1 MKKVRNLLL
10 LALSA
15 SLLIGCSKS
24 WNNKSDSNT
33 SGEQSEPSSSEPYEP
48 SEPGNYDVTYPIQ
61 DPGLNPIDPT
71 YLNTFLNGVV
81 GTELNE
87 RVYRD
92 FFGDDFFDAVL
103 NSNHMKEEQIGQLFN
118 IVKAVAEATERDE
131 PTLDFFIY
139 LFDQLNHLDMDSA
152 IITIRDLKANEKGWA
167 GFSRLIKAD
176 HYPFEGSLIS
186 YASADK
192 ALNGSNPGIKAGA
205 EYEYEFDKLTFDPE
219 ESYTY
224 EGLFELIEDDGA
236 LGFFRFVGHT
246 ATCLKEYMTDDEIK
260 YLLCLMA
267 GEEFESEKAKL
278 EETLLATPE
287 SIKNF
292 ANHAGNAF
300 TNMNLNEES
309 WENILPAFKKFATI
323 MTKID
328 LYDSVRPELTSNFNA
343 IDSMMG
349 RIFTGLRPVAIK
361 SMIKFVGLLGINAT
375 EDVISAAMGDPDQ
388 PLTLVST
395 YYNRIFGLLNER
407 EKNNVDEGF
416 FVFGVD
422 IAKFNDDLNEVA
434 ATGDFEAIQELA
446 EQAFSTMGDAFSYDR
461 EHLEVGSSTK
471 EEGIFFKQGDSI
483 DTNRLKTIFATG
495 DYFDFYGESSEDI
508 AQRQYE
514 YIKGV
519 DTSTPGHKTMR
530 VKITYKHYDSFETV
544 DVMISY
550 FVVPSN
556 VQFFMDRLDITIQPQ
571 DSHSIYDNYIYED
584 ENGNRASRIGKR
596 LILQKDQHFAADKI
610 KVRVET
616 DEPHFYLPEQYRY
629 VHRDSR
635 ILDYGANTEMTVDV
649 STLDTSTIGT
659 HYVTGFESYKVRE
672 TGTVVSIPVFFAY
685 EVVNEIVSNKPVE
698 DAHIEL

>member
-33 SGEQSEPSSSEPYEP
+33 SGDQSESSSEPYDP

-61 DPGLNPIDPT
+61 DPGLNPIDPS

-103 NSNHMKEEQIGQLFN
+103 NSNHMKEEQVGQLFN
-118 IVKAVAEATERDE
+118 IVKAIAEVTERDD
-131 PTLDFFIY
+131 PTLDFFVY

-152 IITIRDLKANEKGWA
+152 ILTIRDLKANEKGWA

-176 HYPFEGSLIS
+176 HYTFEGSMIS

-219 ESYTY
+219 EAYTFDS
-224 EGLFELIEDDGA
+224 LFELIEDDGA
-236 LGFFRFVGHT
+236 LGFFRFVGHA

-260 YLLCLMA
+260 YLICLIA

-300 TNMNLNEES
+300 TNMNLNEQS
-309 WENILPAFKKFATI
+309 WESILPALRKVATI
-323 MTKID
+323 SVKVD
-328 LYDSVRPELTSNFNA
+328 LYHSVRPELTSNFNA
-343 IDSMMG
+343 VDAMMN
-349 RIFTGLRPVAIK
+349 RIFAGLRPVAIK
-361 SMIKFVGLLGINAT
+361 SIIKFVGLLGMNAT
-375 EDVISAAMGDPDQ
+375 EDIVSAAMGDPEQ

-395 YYNRIFGLLNER
+395 YYNRMFGLLSER

-434 ATGDFEAIQELA
+434 ETGDFEAIQELA
-446 EQAFSTMGDAFSYDR
+446 GEAFGPMGDAFSYDR
-461 EHLEVGSSTK
+461 EDLGVSDSTK
-471 EEGIFFKQGDSI
+471 EEGIFFKQGDNI
-483 DTNRLKTIFATG
+483 DTNRLKAIFATR
-495 DYFDFYGESSEDI
+495 DYFYFDGENEEDI

-514 YIKGV
+514 YIKGI
-519 DTSTPGHKTMR
+519 DTSTPGHKTMQL
-530 VKITYKHYDSFETV
+530 KITYRQYGSSKTV
-544 DVMISY
+544 DVILSY

-556 VQFFMDRLDITIQPQ
+556 VQFFMERLDIEVKPTEGN
-571 DSHSIYDNYIYED
+571 SIYDNQIYED
-584 ENGNRASRIGKR
+584 ENGNRASRLGRR

-610 KVRVET
+610 KVRVESA
-616 DEPHFYLPEQYRY
+616 EPHFYLPEQYRY

-635 ILDYGANTEMTVDV
+635 ILDYNETTKMTIDV
-649 STLDTSTIGT
+649 SILDTSTIGT

-685 EVVNEIVSNKPVE
+685 EVVNEIIGNKPVE